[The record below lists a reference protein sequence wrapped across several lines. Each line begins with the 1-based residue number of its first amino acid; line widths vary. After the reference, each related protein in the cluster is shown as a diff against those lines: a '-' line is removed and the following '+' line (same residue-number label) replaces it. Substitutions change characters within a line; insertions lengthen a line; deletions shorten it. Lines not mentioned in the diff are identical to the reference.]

1 MWSSG
6 IGLQCASVRP
16 AKLASMASRSRVGEI
31 LLKAKVLDELQ
42 LRSARAQHDQW
53 GGRLG
58 KIVADMGLAD
68 EDTITAAIAKSS
80 GLQQVQLGHLQKDQN
95 ALSRLDVKFAEQHAV
110 FPMSLKDNGKTLVL
124 AMADPT
130 DLELMDAVASKA
142 RARIQPV
149 VAGEREIQHAILRY
163 YKNQDPAAV
172 EAPRARQAVRRATQE
187 VETAGDDGD
196 EFKIVDISGK
206 TMIKHL
212 GDLEGAPAAT
222 EPAQSA
228 VSQAFSAGDLLDE
241 MFGGAAPSVDPSGL
255 SAEELQRL
263 ESLRVNQEK
272 SGVIV
277 RAVLQLLVEKGY
289 ATPKELAAKVKL

>member
-1 MWSSG
+1 
-6 IGLQCASVRP
+6 
-16 AKLASMASRSRVGEI
+16 MATRSRVGEI
-31 LLKAKVLDELQ
+31 LLKAKVIDELQ

-68 EDTITAAIAKSS
+68 EDTITQAVARSV

-95 ALSRLDVKFAEQHAV
+95 ALSRIDVRFAEEHAV
-110 FPMSLKDNGKTLVL
+110 FPVTLKDNGKTLVL

-163 YKNQDPAAV
+163 YKNQDPAAA
-172 EAPRARQAVRRATQE
+172 EPRARQAVRRATQE
-187 VETAGDDGD
+187 VQVDGDDDGGD
-196 EFKIVDISGK
+196 EFKIVDMSGK
-206 TMIKHL
+206 TMIKHI

-228 VSQAFSAGDLLDE
+228 VSQAFSTSDLLDE
-241 MFGGAAPSVDPSGL
+241 MFGTSGSPQRSGL
-255 SAEELQRL
+255 TAEELQRL

-289 ATPKELAAKVKL
+289 ATPKELAARVKL

>member
-1 MWSSG
+1 
-6 IGLQCASVRP
+6 
-16 AKLASMASRSRVGEI
+16 MASRSRVGEI
-31 LLKAKVLDELQ
+31 LIKAKVIDELQ

-68 EDTITAAIAKSS
+68 EDTITAAIARAM
-80 GLQQVQLGHLQKDQN
+80 GMQQMQLGHLQKDQN
-95 ALSRLDVKFAEQHAV
+95 ALSRLDVRFAEENAV
-110 FPMSLKDNGKTLVL
+110 FPVTLKDNGKTLVL

-130 DLELMDAVASKA
+130 DLELMDAAASKA
-142 RARIQPV
+142 RARITPV

-163 YKNQDPAAV
+163 YKGQDPSAV

-187 VETAGDDGD
+187 LQTAEAPEED
-196 EFKIVDISGK
+196 EFKIVDMSGK

-212 GDLEGAPAAT
+212 ADIEGAPAAT

-228 VSQAFSAGDLLDE
+228 VSQSMSTGDLLDE
-241 MFGGAAPSVDPSGL
+241 MFGTSAPAGSGL
-255 SAEELQRL
+255 TPEELQRL

-289 ATPKELAAKVKL
+289 ATPKELAARVKL